1 MPQKRIPCTHCAELI
16 QADAKKCRYCGEW
29 LVKQSPTTSIF
40 TKIWQ
45 VLKNVLLWV
54 GVLYLWFIYAYN
66 NIDRSEAAYRHTLN
80 TGPVISGYALPLLA
94 IVLAFLLRKQVFSKA
109 KSVSSILAK
118 VVVVLVL
125 AFGLY
130 SQLNYDPTLE
140 ILKSYKNAEDSYT
153 GGELLEAMNDH
164 RMSIGVQELQLD
176 QRLCSNLVERWL
188 DVKNPDNGHKGL
200 KEWGEDNNL
209 IADGKPVAPFDN
221 LNELYVTT
229 TNANR
234 AIELWVGSPGHKIV
248 LENPDYNVACTYAA
262 DGTGVAIIGF
272 KEQEK

>member
-1 MPQKRIPCTHCAELI
+1 MNTNRIPCPHCAELI
-16 QADAKKCRYCGEW
+16 QADARKCHYCGEW
-29 LVKQSPTTSIF
+29 LTKTSATTYF
-40 TKIWQ
+40 NRIWQ
-45 VLKNVLLWV
+45 VVKNLLLWV
-54 GVLYLWFIYAYN
+54 GVLYLWFLYAYN
-66 NIDRSEAAYRHTLN
+66 NIDRSEAAYRSTLN

-94 IVLAFLLRKQVFSKA
+94 VLLSFLLRKHVFSRA
-109 KSVSSILAK
+109 KNIGSILTK
-118 VVVVLVL
+118 VMVILVL

-130 SQLNYDPTLE
+130 AQLGYDPTLVK
-140 ILKSYKNAEDSYT
+140 LHSYKNEKDSFT

-164 RMSIGVQELQLD
+164 RMGIGVQELQLD

-188 DVKNPDNGHKGL
+188 DIKNPDNGHKGL
-200 KEWGEDNNL
+200 KEWGENNKL
-209 IADGKPVAPFDN
+209 IVDGKPVAPFDN

-234 AIELWVGSPGHKIV
+234 AIELWVGSPGHKVV

-272 KEQEK
+272 KE